1 MTNLKISMANI
12 KIEEIKK
19 KIREKE
25 SIEGDKLATIN
36 HIYRLQK
43 NDVVAFPTTH
53 LNIILSILFIMYF
66 N

>member
-1 MTNLKISMANI
+1 MTTLKISMANI
-12 KIEEIKK
+12 KMEEIKK
-19 KIREKE
+19 IRGKE

-36 HIYRLQK
+36 NIYCLQK